1 MIEEAAEHAASS
13 GELRPAQ
20 MDLGRYARLLASS
33 GVWLLAPTWIALNAI
48 IGAWTTQSVFQLVR
62 DNPDASFADQVLMG
76 GFAPTQVSIGLAV
89 ALVIFFAGIFVW
101 GGLFRRFRRTSIM
114 AIGVVGGVLMVAA
127 VSAINHSGGWPL
139 LAVVGAALVALAGL
153 FVLAGATPAAL
164 GMLADISETHPEDRG
179 AIMGL
184 YSVFLGVGQIIGS
197 VASGTAADW
206 RGIDGLLI
214 VSLAGLVIALVPLY
228 WLRGSEH
235 LSASAH
241 RGRSPRHS
249 PYNRRLM
256 RLSQLFFTSL
266 RDDPADA
273 EMASHRLLVRAGY
286 VRQLGSGIYSL
297 LPLGF
302 RVDAADRADHPRG
315 DGRDR
320 RQEMVM
326 PVVHPA
332 DLWRE
337 SGRYDEDRPRDGPL
351 QGPRRSRHGPGDD
364 PRGGRHRP
372 RCATSSA
379 ATASCR

>member
-1 MIEEAAEHAASS
+1 M
-13 GELRPAQ
+13 
-20 MDLGRYARLLASS
+20 
-33 GVWLLAPTWIALNAI
+33 
-48 IGAWTTQSVFQLVR
+48 
-62 DNPDASFADQVLMG
+62 
-76 GFAPTQVSIGLAV
+76 
-89 ALVIFFAGIFVW
+89 ALVVFFAGIFVW

-127 VSAINHSGGWPL
+127 VFAINHSGGWPFL
-139 LAVVGAALVALAGL
+139 GVGGVGAVALAGL

-197 VASGTAADW
+197 VASGAAADW

-214 VSLAGLVIALVPLY
+214 VSLAVLVIALVPLY

-235 LSASAH
+235 LVGQRSP
-241 RGRSPRHS
+241 GRSPRHS
-249 PYNRRLM
+249 PYDRRLM

-286 VRQLGSGIYSL
+286 LRQLGSGIYSL

-302 RVDAADRADHPRG
+302 RVQQRIEQVIREEMDAIGGAG
-315 DGRDR
+315 DGDAGRPPR
-320 RQEMVM
+320 R
-326 PVVHPA
+326 PVARVGS
-332 DLWRE
+332 LR
-337 SGRYDEDRPRDGPL
+337 EDRPRAGPL
-351 QGPRRSRHGPGDD
+351 QGPVRSRHGPGDD
-364 PRGGRHRP
+364 PRGGRRRP
-372 RCATSSA
+372 RARHRQQLPPA
-379 ATASCR
+379 AADRLPLPDEVPRRAACPRRPHPGP